1 MRGYF
6 QIASLAKAV
15 FVGPARWLWAQSWP
29 ASSAWSYRRRYVALV
44 GPAREAPEFAPYVVV
59 VLDQTGGK
67 ADALQRERGCAQC
80 RADRGPLHQWPCGHA
95 RIFPREFGRP
105 CVLFEVET
113 IAIHPGYKPDALP
126 RGAYSID
133 LALLLLSEPLPSQFT
148 PVQLSDTGLVAVG
161 QRVRI
166 AGFGLS
172 DEDKV
177 RIASFGPSNEDIS
190 GTSGVLRAGVLMS
203 SRPKSKFSVL
213 VDPEGAGLGGCI
225 GDSGAPIFAIDRP
238 AARRRGDKSERATT
252 ANHVAFLPRPCSL
265 RRKCHGFARPCK
277 PGERPGAWHIN
288 AIRPDCPTPG
298 EIIPASLWQT
308 SRVEPPEALSAVDL
322 MSDGAGSFL
331 LGGKWSERLCLLFPN
346 DRHRRANQGMA

>member
-1 MRGYF
+1 MNMVNMRGYF
-6 QIASLAKAV
+6 QIASLAKPFLSARRLALGSALACL
-15 FVGPARWLWAQSWP
+15 FGMLSPAP
-29 ASSAWSYRRRYVALV
+29 VVALV

-67 ADALQRERGCAQC
+67 ANVCSASVVARNVVLTAAHCISGLAATRVFYRESSG
-80 RADRGPLHQWPCGHA
+80 DPVFLG
-95 RIFPREFGRP
+95 
-105 CVLFEVET
+105 VEK
-113 IAIHPGYKPDALP
+113 IAIYPGYKPDALP
-126 RGAYSID
+126 RGAYSTD

-213 VDPEGAGLGGCI
+213 VDPKGAGLGGCI

-238 AARRRGDKSERATT
+238 LLVAVAIRA
-252 ANHVAFLPRPCSL
+252 N
-265 RRKCHGFARPCK
+265 
-277 PGERPGAWHIN
+277 GERGQSCGFSTEAVQLAPQMPWLRKTLQAWGATW
-288 AIRPDCPTPG
+288 T
-298 EIIPASLWQT
+298 
-308 SRVEPPEALSAVDL
+308 
-322 MSDGAGSFL
+322 
-331 LGGKWSERLCLLFPN
+331 
-346 DRHRRANQGMA
+346 MAH